1 MDKEIIDD
9 DEFADNDVVDADLDS
24 SKNTQ
29 NIRIEW
35 LDIKPGLKVEIPTWA
50 SSSFM
55 IVKLLA
61 KSRKTVNLEVAT
73 NGFDP
78 KKTLLK
84 LRVI

>member
-1 MDKEIIDD
+1 
-9 DEFADNDVVDADLDS
+9 
-24 SKNTQ
+24 
-29 NIRIEW
+29 
-35 LDIKPGLKVEIPTWA
+35 
-50 SSSFM
+50 M

-84 LRVI
+84 LRVIWDLCTVMGL